1 MTYLFQAI
9 NTHLEWHPSRVK
21 CFFEIAL
28 GMIQSRSVQIHRIAA
43 HLKDPTSFEGRIQ
56 RIYRF
61 FAEQEINYHDIARL
75 ILSCVSLENCPLDLV
90 LDRTSWDFGKNNIN
104 YLVLAVH
111 VQGFGAIPLLWAE
124 LSKKGNSNTSERI
137 DLLNELFQILPHL
150 QIRSLTADREF
161 IGKHWIDYLI
171 KNNVLFYIRI
181 KENRLVDWS
190 GEKVHVRS
198 FFEHL
203 IIGGKPRK
211 LYKTINGYDLTLVG
225 SRSKEGELVIILTNT
240 DMKSSMVLE
249 IYKTRWMIE
258 CLFKNMKYNGFNLED
273 THMRMRERLEK
284 LMAVCTFAVA
294 LCIRAGISKHAIKPI
309 PYKKTVK
316 SYLYSF
322 FQYGLNHIRTFYDD
336 ILEWVTGIKLKTK
349 NCLIAINYG
358 SSAKNEG

>member
-1 MTYLFQAI
+1 MSSFVYKIALY
-9 NTHLEWHPSRVK
+9 VK

-90 LDRTSWDFGKNNIN
+90 LDRTNWDFGKNNIN

-249 IYKTRWMIE
+249 IYKTRWMIGVSS
-258 CLFKNMKYNGFNLED
+258 KG
-273 THMRMRERLEK
+273 H
-284 LMAVCTFAVA
+284 
-294 LCIRAGISKHAIKPI
+294 ISKS
-309 PYKKTVK
+309 VK
-316 SYLYSF
+316 V
-322 FQYGLNHIRTFYDD
+322 RPR
-336 ILEWVTGIKLKTK
+336 LK
-349 NCLIAINYG
+349 G
-358 SSAKNEG
+358 SRPRSLGGAMARKQDGGALRQHL